1 MIKELA
7 ASFTTEQR
15 GIVKK
20 GVVAAYNDHVS
31 LPSFIKGMGPS
42 RIEKSIDNF
51 FDNQK
56 V

>member
-1 MIKELA
+1 MIKTLA
-7 ASFTTEQR
+7 KSFTTEQR
-15 GIVKK
+15 SIVKA

-31 LPSFIKGMGPS
+31 LPNFIKGMGPA

-51 FDNQK
+51 FDNVK